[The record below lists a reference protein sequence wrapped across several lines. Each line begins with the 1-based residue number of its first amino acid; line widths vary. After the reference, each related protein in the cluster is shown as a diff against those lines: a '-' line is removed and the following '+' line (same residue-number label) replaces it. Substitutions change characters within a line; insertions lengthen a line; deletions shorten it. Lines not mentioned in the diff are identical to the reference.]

1 MAIKRPRPVV
11 KKPAASASSGPAR
24 VKPRAGKIGEG
35 EASGKPRKSAALTGA
50 AGFNAASQ
58 QQKRQQE
65 DYERRREKP
74 FAFRITQKDMQEGKN
89 EVELLYLDAEPFFVR
104 LHTVKN
110 ARGGYDD
117 EVCIADTGEQ
127 CPLCTKLGKEG
138 TYTLMLTALDRRPYR
153 NREGQLIKI
162 SKKLVP
168 VKSRNIAKFERQWK
182 KHGTFRGLLGTH
194 RRHGNKEASIG
205 EDIEFKEAL
214 LSDAV
219 IAKAIKG
226 KAELGTVPDYNKIF
240 PTPTAQQ
247 LAERY
252 GGDLPDQGRGG
263 GDDDDDG
270 ISWG

>member
-1 MAIKRPRPVV
+1 MAIKRPRVT
-11 KKPAASASSGPAR
+11 KKPTSSATPSVSRPKR
-24 VKPRAGKIGEG
+24 RAGKIGDSET
-35 EASGKPRKSAALTGA
+35 SSKPKKSAAITGA
-50 AGFNAASQ
+50 AGFQAANQ

-65 DYERRREKP
+65 EYERRKEKP
-74 FAFRITQKDMQEGKN
+74 FAFRITQKDMQEGKS
-89 EVELLYLDAEPFFVR
+89 EVELLYLDTDPFFVR

-138 TYTLMLTALDRRPYR
+138 TYTLMLTALDRRAYR

-182 KHGTFRGLLGTH
+182 KHGTFRGLVATH
-194 RRHGNKEASIG
+194 RRHGAKEASIG
-205 EDIEFKEAL
+205 EDIEFNDKLVSEV
-214 LSDAV
+214 V
-219 IAKAIKG
+219 IKKSTRG
-226 KAELGTVPDYNKIF
+226 KAELMNAPDYNKIF

-252 GGDLPDQGRGG
+252 GGDLPDQGYSGG
-263 GDDDDDG
+263 GDDEDEG